1 MKNYYRPVKNGTHNS
16 ERPYEIGQLQKENCA
31 KKAMELVKDGMVI
44 GLGSGSTLVYFTR
57 FLGHSNLNVRVVV
70 SSNQIL
76 KVAQEV
82 GLEIVDFESVDK
94 IDLAVDGA
102 DQVDKEFNL
111 LKGLGAFAVVGEKK
125 LDYFAEKCVIVV
137 DESKI
142 SNVLDRNVILE
153 INPHKLESVKKSLMN
168 FDCKI
173 VKETMHEGNS
183 VVFLDFGVIENAA
196 ELEMKIDEIKGV
208 NGNGI
213 FANFKNPIDVIV
225 GKNQGAEFL

>member
-1 MKNYYRPVKNGTHNS
+1 MS
-16 ERPYEIGQLQKENCA
+16 ELQKENCA
-31 KKAMELVKDGMVI
+31 KKVMELVKDGMII

-57 FLGHSNLNVRVVV
+57 FLGQANLNIKVVV

-76 KVAQEV
+76 KVAEEMK
-82 GLEIVDFESVDK
+82 LEIVSLESVEK

-102 DQVDKEFNL
+102 DQIDSEFNL

-125 LDYFAEKCVIVV
+125 LDYFADKCVIVV

-153 INPHKLESVKKSLMN
+153 IDSQKLESVKKALMD
-168 FDCKI
+168 FECKI
-173 VKETMHEGNS
+173 VKETMHEGSS
-183 VVFLDFGVIENAA
+183 VVFLDFGVISNAA
-196 ELEMKIDEIKGV
+196 ELEKKIDAIDGV

-213 FANFKNPIDVIV
+213 FANFKHPIDVIV
-225 GKNQGAEFL
+225 GKDHGAEFL

>member
-1 MKNYYRPVKNGTHNS
+1 MQ
-16 ERPYEIGQLQKENCA
+16 ELQKENCA
-31 KKAMELVKDGMVI
+31 KKAMELVKEGMVI

-57 FLGHSNLNVRVVV
+57 FLGQANLNIKVVV

-76 KVAQEV
+76 KVAEEV
-82 GLEIVDFESVDK
+82 GLEIVDFESSEK

-102 DQVDKEFNL
+102 DQIDSEFNL

-125 LDYFAEKCVIVV
+125 LDYFAEKCIIVA

-142 SNVLDRNVILE
+142 SNVLDKNVILE
-153 INPHKLESVKKSLMN
+153 IESQKLESVKKALMN
-168 FDCKI
+168 FECKI

-183 VVFLDFGVIENAA
+183 IIFLDFGVISNSA
-196 ELEMKIDEIKGV
+196 ELEKKIDAIDGV

-213 FANFKNPIDVIV
+213 FANFKHPIDVIV
-225 GKNQGAEFL
+225 GKDEGAEFL

>member
-1 MKNYYRPVKNGTHNS
+1 M
-16 ERPYEIGQLQKENCA
+16 QDLQKENCA

-57 FLGHSNLNVRVVV
+57 FLGHSNLNVKVVV
-70 SSNQIL
+70 SSKQIL
-76 KVAQEV
+76 KVAEEV

-153 INPHKLESVKKSLMN
+153 INPHKLESVKKALMN

-183 VVFLDFGVIENAA
+183 VVFLDFGVIKNSA
-196 ELEMKIDEIKGV
+196 ELEQRIDAIDGV

-213 FANFKNPIDVIV
+213 FANFKQPIDVIV

>member
-1 MKNYYRPVKNGTHNS
+1 MQ
-16 ERPYEIGQLQKENCA
+16 ELQKENCA
-31 KKAMELVKDGMVI
+31 KKAIELVKDKMVI

-57 FLGHSNLNVRVVV
+57 FLGQANLNVKVVV

-76 KVAQEV
+76 KVAEEV
-82 GLEIVDFESVDK
+82 GLEIVDFESSEK

-102 DQVDKEFNL
+102 DQIDSEFNL

-125 LDYFAEKCVIVV
+125 LDYFAEKCIIVA

-142 SNVLDRNVILE
+142 SNVLDKNVILE
-153 INPHKLESVKKSLMN
+153 IDSHKLESVKKALMN
-168 FDCKI
+168 FECKI

-183 VVFLDFGVIENAA
+183 IIFLDFGVISNSA
-196 ELEMKIDEIKGV
+196 ELEKKIDAIDGV

-213 FANFKNPIDVIV
+213 FANFKHPIDVII
-225 GKNQGAEFL
+225 GKDHGAEFL